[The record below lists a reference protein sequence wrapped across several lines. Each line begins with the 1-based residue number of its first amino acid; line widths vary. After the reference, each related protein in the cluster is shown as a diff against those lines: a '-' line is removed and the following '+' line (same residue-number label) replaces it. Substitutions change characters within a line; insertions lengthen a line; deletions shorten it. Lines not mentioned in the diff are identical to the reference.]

1 MQAVVLSIMNR
12 FGYWGIGGL
21 ILIENLFPPIPSEV
35 ILVFGGFL
43 TTCTQMSAV
52 GVILTATAASLK
64 GAFLLYCLGRWL
76 GPGRVASLLGGRV
89 GKRLGFHPEELAD
102 TESWFRR
109 KGQKAVLFGRCV
121 PIIRSLISIPAGM
134 ARMNLVRFALYTA
147 LGSLVWNTVLVLLG
161 AAAGESWEIILQYM
175 DAYSALI
182 KIGLATAGVVF
193 FLRVRGK
200 GKGKRGKQGKE
211 TEGTGRCRAE

>member
-1 MQAVVLSIMNR
+1 MQAVVLSVMNR

-43 TTCTQMSAV
+43 TTCTQMNAA
-52 GVILTATAASLK
+52 GVVLAATAASLK
-64 GAFLLYCLGRWL
+64 GAFLLYGLGRWL
-76 GPGRVASLLGGRV
+76 GTERAASLLGGRL
-89 GKRLGFHPEELAD
+89 GRRLGFHPEELAD
-102 TESWFRR
+102 TEAWFSS

-121 PIIRSLISIPAGM
+121 PVVRSLISIPAGM
-134 ARMNLVRFALYTA
+134 ARMNLVRFTIYTT

-193 FLRVRGK
+193 FLRVRRKGKERHGK
-200 GKGKRGKQGKE
+200 GKG
-211 TEGTGRCRAE
+211 TEKAGARPH